1 MQLRRAV
8 SPFARQE
15 PQLGEPIAQVH
26 PAGCYMLFTW
36 RIHLCPP
43 TCSRRTQAIASF
55 GCLSH
60 CFCSGLVRQNWG
72 YSGPR
77 RPESGCPRLSKLGTR
92 VPGAYDGLLAHDDGV
107 LKHLLIFAARVAGN
121 PKTQACT
128 ALASE
133 MQSTA
138 AGRPAYSPD
147 FEAESSFPERHL
159 DDDKTP
165 SSGVGPDRYRP
176 APAKRQPRQVFE
188 PSLPTLYARDWPG
201 ESQALSPDSH
211 ITSHPAPAANNTIST
226 HFPQSTAA
234 LQAEWASFGEQPHDG
249 RLWQSTRPEFSV
261 DDDSD
266 SIQSRND
273 SLEDFCLPMP
283 TLPSTQ
289 KPRRRSS
296 HRVTK
301 PAKTSASIPSHHPAA
316 RPERPYIPDFDY
328 NTDWFEASD
337 AAAAFFPQL
346 SHDHPVAASGSE
358 IEIAYRDSSSS
369 SKVDSKRIAHKLSEK
384 TRRNRLTIAI
394 REIQKLL
401 PSGTGGEDQA
411 APQAPKDADFVVRP
425 GVPSS
430 KLDIVEMAVGF
441 IKDLKERNRE
451 TVRRLKEVESELE
464 QCQCRRGR
472 GDTVASSPLNPPAM
486 GGSGG

>member
-1 MQLRRAV
+1 MQLRCAV
-8 SPFARQE
+8 PPFARRE
-15 PQLGEPIAQVH
+15 PQLGEPIARVH
-26 PAGCYMLFTW
+26 LSGCYMLFTW

-60 CFCSGLVRQNWG
+60 F
-72 YSGPR
+72 
-77 RPESGCPRLSKLGTR
+77 
-92 VPGAYDGLLAHDDGV
+92 PGAYDGLLAHDDGV
-107 LKHLLIFAARVAGN
+107 LDHLLIFAARIAGN
-121 PKTQACT
+121 LRTQACA
-128 ALASE
+128 ALA
-133 MQSTA
+133 
-138 AGRPAYSPD
+138 PD
-147 FEAESSFPERHL
+147 LEAESSFPERHL

-165 SSGVGPDRYRP
+165 SSGIGPDRYRP
-176 APAKRQPRQVFE
+176 APAKRQSRQVFE
-188 PSLPTLYARDWPG
+188 PSLPTVYARDWPG
-201 ESQALSPDSH
+201 ESQSLSPDSH
-211 ITSHPAPAANNTIST
+211 VSPHRSIPVAT
-226 HFPQSTAA
+226 HFPQTAA
-234 LQAEWASFGEQPHDG
+234 PLQTEWASFGEQPHDG
-249 RLWQSTRPEFSV
+249 RLWQSTRPELSV

-273 SLEDFCLPMP
+273 SLDDFCLPIP

-328 NTDWFEASD
+328 NTDWLDTPD

-346 SHDHPVAASGSE
+346 SHDPPVAASGGE

-401 PSGTGGEDQA
+401 PSGAAGEDQA

-441 IKDLKERNRE
+441 IKDLKERNKE
-451 TVRRLKEVESELE
+451 TMRRLREAERELE

-486 GGSGG
+486 GGSAG